1 MKRYGAANVH
11 ADNDDAVLCNDDAL
25 LLIDENDKVVCQ
37 KHLADHIA
45 FDKKENTTHR
55 PWTFIAVFLLSVLM
69 CAPGARAA
77 DPDDLASIRSFPPD
91 TTPYTRPEVPEDGW
105 HLGREGALSGAIP
118 PTIRDVLIVN
128 AVVNNTNPN
137 LLLTDTFN
145 DGETSIAVNPLNPD
159 EIVITAFSGT
169 SGGNAAL
176 WHSLDGG
183 LIWTKRFSIPPAP
196 GVPGFFACGGPC
208 DQTIDYGMGNELS
221 GAILGAGTDGL
232 FGLDVYSGTTTGP
245 TNAEA
250 WNWLAPGGVTQKT
263 NHNAPSTLGSAD
275 QPWLVVN
282 RDPQARHQ
290 NNVYV
295 AYDDFR
301 GAPDMRVAVAQGT
314 NPPDFILDQRTGLST
329 GFVNPGHRL
338 AADRREGFIYSL
350 FQRRIAPGSGGSQ
363 NIDYML
369 NRSINGGRSWSLNGS
384 PTGIVIA
391 NADSTQ
397 PQPKFGTVNA
407 LLGGVLHAAVD
418 PHSGD
423 LFYVYGRRDPATG
436 NNRLAIR
443 RIVDGGVGDVI
454 IGPERFITG
463 QVQAAI
469 PSVAVTESGAV
480 GVFYYTFDGFAGG
493 FPVFTAHLTVTDD
506 LGQTFTDLGLL
517 TFLSSAVDNGD
528 PRQRVLGDYMQLKA
542 VGDTFYG
549 AFTGNGVA
557 FGRPFANHDP
567 IFFRASVRGWRSG
580 TDMP

>member
-1 MKRYGAANVH
+1 MKQDGSLNVH
-11 ADNDDAVLCNDDAL
+11 SDDSATTLSDDTL
-25 LLIDENDKVVCQ
+25 LMDEKEKVACPRQ
-37 KHLADHIA
+37 FASHFAS
-45 FDKKENTTHR
+45 DKKRNNMR
-55 PWTFIAVFLLSVLM
+55 PPWTFIAVFLLNMLM
-69 CAPGARAA
+69 CGPVAGVA
-77 DPDDLASIRSFPPD
+77 DPDDLASIRSVPPD
-91 TTPYTRPEVPEDGW
+91 TTPYTRPEVPEDHW
-105 HLGREGALSGAIP
+105 VVGREGVLSGAIP
-118 PTIRDVLIVN
+118 PTIVGVRIVN
-128 AVVNNTNPN
+128 VVVNNTDAG
-137 LLLTDTFN
+137 LLFTDTFN

-169 SGGNAAL
+169 SGGKAAL

-183 LIWTKRFSIPPAP
+183 QIWTKEFSIPPAP

-208 DQTIDYGMGNELS
+208 DQTIDYGRRNELS
-221 GAILGAGTDGL
+221 GTILGAGTNGVT
-232 FGLDVYSGTTTGP
+232 GLDVYSGTTTGP

-250 WNWLAPGGVTQKT
+250 WNWLAPGGITQKT

-314 NPPDFILDQRTGLST
+314 NPPDFILDQRTGFST

-338 AADRREGFIYSL
+338 AADPREGSIYSL
-350 FQRRIAPGSGGSQ
+350 FQRRIAPGVGGSQ
-363 NIDYML
+363 NINYML

-384 PTGIVIA
+384 STGIVIA

-407 LLGGVLHAAVD
+407 LLGGVLHAAAD

-469 PSVAVTESGAV
+469 PSVAVTEGGTV
-480 GVFYYTFDGFAGG
+480 GIFYYTFDGFSGG

-517 TFLSSAVDNGD
+517 TFLSSAADNGD

-567 IFFRASVRGWRSG
+567 IFFRVSVRGWRSG
-580 TDMP
+580 NSLP